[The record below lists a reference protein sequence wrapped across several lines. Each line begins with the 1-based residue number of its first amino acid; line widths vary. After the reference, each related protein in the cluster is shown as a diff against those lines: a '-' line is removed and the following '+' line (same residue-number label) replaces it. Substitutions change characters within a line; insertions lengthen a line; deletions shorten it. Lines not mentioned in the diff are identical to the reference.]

1 MDLRPFILYGEDI
14 EIVPGGLTRVALK
27 KDSLVVNSSQGGGS
41 KDTWVLKNKMLSR
54 VADNLYWM
62 SRYVERAEGVTR
74 LVEVNRD
81 TDLESYANGKKR
93 DYWQSALSAM
103 CAVEDFAK
111 DELND
116 QELFILFSKDWS
128 SSVSTCINMAR
139 ENARMVR
146 DQLSEEIWVELNNL
160 YLYLNSPTLP
170 EKFSNDPQ
178 SFFRRTIR
186 FSLVFQACHGCNDSS

>member
-1 MDLRPFILYGEDI
+1 
-14 EIVPGGLTRVALK
+14 
-27 KDSLVVNSSQGGGS
+27 
-41 KDTWVLKNKMLSR
+41 MLSR

-128 SSVSTCINMAR
+128 SSVSLA
-139 ENARMVR
+139 
-146 DQLSEEIWVELNNL
+146 LIW
-160 YLYLNSPTLP
+160 PAKMP
-170 EKFSNDPQ
+170 EWLGISYRK
-178 SFFRRTIR
+178 R
-186 FSLVFQACHGCNDSS
+186 FG

>member
-1 MDLRPFILYGEDI
+1 
-14 EIVPGGLTRVALK
+14 
-27 KDSLVVNSSQGGGS
+27 
-41 KDTWVLKNKMLSR
+41 MLSR

-81 TDLESYANGKKR
+81 TDLESYANGTKR

-111 DELND
+111 DELD
-116 QELFILFSKDWS
+116 DHELFILFSRDWS

-160 YLYLNSPTLP
+160 YLYLNSPTLT
-170 EKFSNDPQ
+170 EKFSNDPI
-178 SFFRRTIR
+178 SIF
-186 FSLVFQACHGCNDSS
+186 N